1 MVARES
7 GVSSDFCIVLASCP
21 DDETAKTLAE
31 GLIGHGLAACV
42 NILPGMTS
50 VYRWEGRLERTRESL
65 LLMKTRVDCF
75 DALQAYLVAKH
86 PYDVPEIVAVPIVA
100 GFAAYLSW
108 VDASVAPGV
117 QT

>member
-1 MVARES
+1 MVAGEW

-31 GLIGHGLAACV
+31 GLIGRGLAACV

-65 LLMKTRVDCF
+65 LLIKTRTDCF
-75 DALQAYLVAKH
+75 GALQEYLVAKH
-86 PYDVPEIVAVPIVA
+86 PYEVPEIVAVPIEA
-100 GFAAYLSW
+100 GLAAYLSW

-117 QT
+117 PT